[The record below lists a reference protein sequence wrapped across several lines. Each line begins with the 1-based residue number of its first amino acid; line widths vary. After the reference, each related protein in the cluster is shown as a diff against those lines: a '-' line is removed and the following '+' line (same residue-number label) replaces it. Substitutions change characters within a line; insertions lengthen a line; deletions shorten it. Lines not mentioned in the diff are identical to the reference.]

1 MDNRDKR
8 RRRQKDCPLES
19 TVGKG
24 EERKHHRHQHHDGR
38 RWLAWENPDQ
48 VRFNNLFSFLF
59 RYGDTW
65 TPWRL
70 MQNQYNNSVEK
81 TLELDASSREAI
93 NWITGYSAN
102 DDGNGRTYF
111 LRGSTTAGRSFQH
124 PTWKAMFGKHDGG
137 KSPRNS
143 PDAELRLPLWRSDR
157 WQLHPQ
163 VADFMQS
170 NETGMI
176 VCIEQHRSLDHI
188 SQQCCSHC
196 NSNLWISIHHNH
208 HHILS
213 IITTSPPIVILIEF
227 NNSRFHWEPIISTE

>member
-1 MDNRDKR
+1 MR
-8 RRRQKDCPLES
+8 RREGTSPPS
-19 TVGKG
+19 TSWRTTVASLGKSRPG
-24 EERKHHRHQHHDGR
+24 EIQ
-38 RWLAWENPDQ
+38 
-48 VRFNNLFSFLF
+48 FNILFSFLF

-70 MQNQYNNSVEK
+70 MQNPGFQDNRVEK
-81 TLELDASSREAI
+81 TFELDASSGEAI

-124 PTWKAMFGKHDGG
+124 PTWKAMFGKQLSRC
-137 KSPRNS
+137 KTE
-143 PDAELRLPLWRSDR
+143 ALLPLWRSDR

-163 VADFMQS
+163 VADFVQS
-170 NETGMI
+170 NETVTI

-188 SQQCCSHC
+188 SHC
-196 NSNLWISIHHNH
+196 NSNLWISVHHNH

-213 IITTSPPIVILIEF
+213 KITTSPPIVILIEF
-227 NNSRFHWEPIISTE
+227 TNSRFHWEPIISTE